1 MLQPAVFVI
10 AVLMFIGQGAHAQR
24 YEGVHVKRIA
34 QKSYKGKATPGQFS
48 IMAGLKRSTGV
59 HERSTEQLPQIKP
72 DFPYYS
78 ISMQLTLKYEREKWH
93 AQLYYLKQHFDA
105 GDAYSYEKGLNNDCL
120 DLHGVGLG
128 LNYHWSR
135 DENWTLYSGL
145 SGGFSYGV
153 VKPLYPVNGSYTA
166 LKYRLIDYQLTAL
179 GIAYRHKRFGGFLEL
194 SYGTM
199 GWAQLGFSY
208 KLNKEA

>member
-1 MLQPAVFVI
+1 MLKS
-10 AVLMFIGQGAHAQR
+10 AVLAIIPLLFAGKEVLAQR
-24 YEGVHVKRIA
+24 YEGVNVKRIG
-34 QKSYKGKATPGQFS
+34 QKSYKEKAGPGQLS

-59 HERSTEQLPQIKP
+59 HERSMEHLPQIKP
-72 DFPYYS
+72 DYAYYS
-78 ISMQLTLKYEREKWH
+78 ISLQLTLKYERENWH

-105 GDAYSYEKGLNNDCL
+105 GDAYSDRKGLNNDCL
-120 DLHGVGLG
+120 DLHGLGLG
-128 LNYHWSR
+128 FNYHWSR
-135 DENWTLYSGL
+135 DEHWTCYSGL

-153 VKPLYPVNGSYTA
+153 VKPFYPVNGSYVS

-199 GWAQLGFSY
+199 GLGQLGFSY
-208 KLNKEA
+208 KLNNA

>member
-10 AVLMFIGQGAHAQR
+10 AVLMFVGREAYAQR
-24 YEGVHVKRIA
+24 YEGVHVKRIS
-34 QKSYKGKATPGQFS
+34 QKSYKGKATPGEFS

-59 HERSTEQLPQIKP
+59 HERSTGQLPQIKP
-72 DFPYYS
+72 DFAYYS
-78 ISMQLTLKYEREKWH
+78 ISMQVTLKYEREKWH

-105 GDAYSYEKGLNNDCL
+105 GTAYSNEKGLNHDCL

-135 DENWTLYSGL
+135 DKNWTLYSGL
-145 SGGFSYGV
+145 SGGFSSGV
-153 VKPLYPVNGSYTA
+153 VKPFSAVNNRYTV

-179 GIAYRHKRFGGFLEL
+179 GVAYRHKRFGGFLEL

-199 GWAQLGFSY
+199 GLVQLGFSY
-208 KLNKEA
+208 KFK

>member
-1 MLQPAVFVI
+1 MLKPAVLAIVALLFSGKG
-10 AVLMFIGQGAHAQR
+10 LLAQR
-24 YEGVHVKRIA
+24 YEGVNVKRIG
-34 QKSYKGKATPGQFS
+34 QKSYKEKATPGQLS
-48 IMAGLKRSTGV
+48 IMAGLKRSMGV
-59 HERSTEQLPQIKP
+59 HEQSLAHLPQIKP
-72 DFPYYS
+72 DFAYYS
-78 ISMQLTLKYEREKWH
+78 ISIQLTLKYERENWH

-105 GDAYSYEKGLNNDCL
+105 GDAYSDRQGMHNDCL

-135 DENWTLYSGL
+135 DEHWTCYSGL

-153 VKPLYPVNGSYTA
+153 LKPLYPINGSYTA

-199 GWAQLGFSY
+199 GLGQLGFSY
-208 KLNKEA
+208 KLNHA